1 MVRPMSLLSDPTVLR
16 KLEVSW
22 VLADSPR
29 TRERGPK
36 ATRELHENTF
46 GQLHAVEGR
55 LPLRR
60 NLRSLTVGDLVDEDV
75 DTTVTGSSD
84 L

>member
-1 MVRPMSLLSDPTVLR
+1 MSLLRDPTVLR
-16 KLEVSW
+16 KLDVSW

-46 GQLHAVEGR
+46 GQLQAVDVGAFA
-55 LPLRR
+55 L
-60 NLRSLTVGDLVDEDV
+60 SLCAATYGV
-75 DTTVTGSSD
+75 
-84 L
+84 